1 MENHRKQLTASSAI
15 AVAATAVAAMFA
27 AAFIA
32 AALAASIASCYPNW
46 RGFLCWAALVICTF
60 IYYIYIQPTST
71 QSLKKAGQAIK
82 TWFSASFCE
91 KKWFI

>member
-60 IYYIYIQPTST
+60 IYYIYIYSQHQPN
-71 QSLKKAGQAIK
+71 L
-82 TWFSASFCE
+82 
-91 KKWFI
+91 